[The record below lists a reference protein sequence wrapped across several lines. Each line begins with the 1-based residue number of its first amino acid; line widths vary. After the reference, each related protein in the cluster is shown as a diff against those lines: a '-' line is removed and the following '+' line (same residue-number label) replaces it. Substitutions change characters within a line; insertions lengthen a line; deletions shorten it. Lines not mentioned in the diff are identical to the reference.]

1 MAGAYQPLALS
12 EMDGRDGALRSPQA
26 EKLIAIRGYGAV

>member
-12 EMDGRDGALRSPQA
+12 EVDGRDGALRSPQA
-26 EKLIAIRGYGAV
+26 DELVASS